1 MTVKQLELRVAD
13 LERQMAELTQSLT
26 KSPARTK
33 SGWRA
38 MVGAFAGDKDFEKIV
53 EEGRKLR
60 EAESKQA
67 KKTAR
72 GTRSNVRS

>member
-1 MTVKQLELRVAD
+1 MTVKQLELRMTE
-13 LERQMAELTQSLT
+13 LERKVDELTLSLA
-26 KSPARTK
+26 KSSPQLK